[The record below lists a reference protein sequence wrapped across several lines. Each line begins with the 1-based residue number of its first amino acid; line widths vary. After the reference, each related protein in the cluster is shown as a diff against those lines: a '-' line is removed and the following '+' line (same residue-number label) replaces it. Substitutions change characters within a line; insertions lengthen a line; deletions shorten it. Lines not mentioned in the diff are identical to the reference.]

1 MPRWY
6 QSQCDGDWEHS
17 FGLKIESLDNPGW
30 SVHVDLE
37 GTSLE
42 TRDLQALSL
51 DRSETDWLHYRR
63 EAMQFFGACGSMNLS
78 ELLECF
84 RSWAK
89 GGIKFPKSDK

>member
-42 TRDLQALSL
+42 TRD
-51 DRSETDWLHYRR
+51 
-63 EAMQFFGACGSMNLS
+63 
-78 ELLECF
+78 
-84 RSWAK
+84 
-89 GGIKFPKSDK
+89 